1 MSKARTQLLLRTG
14 ILVMVVVLAISG
26 ASFWVSGAG
35 QGLDRW
41 LLAQFFQLRG
51 ERSTL
56 GPEVPVLMVTIDD
69 ESYAALNASPRWP
82 FPVARVADGLER
94 ILAANPRGVMI
105 ELEAIE
111 SVNPSDGA
119 AERERI
125 DRVLKQQKVVT
136 IDWNRELQRSEN
148 AGAGVTAVELS
159 FPDRSN
165 SPLLS
170 PLKQLGLI
178 PLDFMTGPGPLIN
191 YRGPKGSM
199 PRLALHRVIASSAA
213 ELESS
218 MRGRLVVFGFHGV
231 VRQRGQ
237 IVRDELFVPWG
248 SGESMFPVEISAN
261 VAENLLQQDWL
272 TRASITTELYRVI
285 VGCGVFALIGLMLRP
300 TRAAPVL
307 LLALGGLTVAAFE
320 VFQSPTPRWLAG
332 VPVCW
337 LVGFIAFTLR
347 AAYHSSSV
355 RSASER
361 LKRTYRVG

>member
-1 MSKARTQLLLRTG
+1 MRKARTQLLLQTG
-14 ILVMVVVLAISG
+14 IFVMTVVLAISG

-35 QGLDRW
+35 QALERW

-51 ERSTL
+51 ERSIL
-56 GPEVPVLMVTIDD
+56 GAEVPVLMVTIDD

-94 ILAANPRGVMI
+94 ILAANPRGVLI
-105 ELEAIE
+105 EREAIE
-111 SVNPSDGA
+111 SLNPSDSA
-119 AERERI
+119 AEKERI
-125 DRVLKQQKVVT
+125 GRVLQQQTVVT
-136 IDWNRELQRSEN
+136 IDWNRELQRSEDD
-148 AGAGVTAVELS
+148 GAGVMAVELS

-165 SPLLS
+165 GPLLS
-170 PLKQLGLI
+170 PLQQLGLI
-178 PLDFMTGPGPLIN
+178 PIDFVTARGPLIN

-199 PRLALHRVIASSAA
+199 PRLALHRVISSSAA

-218 MRGRLVVFGFHGV
+218 VRGKLVVFGFHGV

-261 VAENLLQQDWL
+261 VAENLLQRDWL
-272 TRASITTELYRVI
+272 TRAPITTELYLVI
-285 VGCGVFALIGLMLRP
+285 AGCGVFALIGLVLRP
-300 TRAAPVL
+300 TRAAPLL
-307 LLALGGLTVAAFE
+307 LLALGGLTVVAFE
-320 VFQSPTPRWLAG
+320 VFHSATPRWLAG

-337 LVGFIAFTLR
+337 LVGLTALSLR
-347 AAYHSSSV
+347 SAYHSSYV

-361 LKRTYRVG
+361 LRRTYRVG